1 MKDIKKI
8 KKEDIE
14 LLGDFMMTK
23 YPDFIWVV
31 ITMDDEM
38 GDEIS
43 IKADAFSVTFEFDEE
58 GKLKELSI
66 DYKYEDYGG
75 QYGLEKKKNGLMD
88 VYSFQG
94 KMLGEIM
101 DFVEMASYF

>member
-31 ITMDDEM
+31 ITMDDKM

-43 IKADAFSVTFEFDEE
+43 IKADAFGVTFEFDVE
-58 GKLKELSI
+58 GKLEEINI
-66 DYKYEDYGG
+66 DYYYEDYGV
-75 QYGLEKKKNGLMD
+75 QYGAIEKRSLMN

-101 DFVEMASYF
+101 DFVEMKSNS